1 MLVKKRRMMKISKQ
15 LSRNLMENCIWMAQ
29 KNVDPWKK
37 IQQIMRKNVLLFGKR
52 NQQLK
57 RRQKQIR

>member
-15 LSRNLMENCIWMAQ
+15 LSRNLMENYIWMAQ